1 MAIAFVGLNVAALY
15 AVSAVL
21 AFAYFLEFTLFE
33 LPCPLCLLQRIALCA
48 MAAGLILNLKFGL
61 RPRHY
66 GLILLAASA
75 GLVFSVRQVLLHI
88 LPGDPGYGS
97 PVLGLHYY
105 TWGAIIFSI
114 AILATAIMLLFDR
127 QFRPGAAPR
136 LGPVAN
142 GAIGLAFALTV
153 GNVATTFI
161 ECGIGT
167 CPDDPVRFEMLDA
180 S

>member
-1 MAIAFVGLNVAALY
+1 MGLNVAALY

-21 AFAYFLEFTLFE
+21 AFAYFLEFTRFE
-33 LPCPLCLLQRIALCA
+33 LPCPLCLLQRIAFCA
-48 MAAGLILNLKFGL
+48 MAAGLVFNLKFGL

-75 GLVFSVRQVLLHI
+75 GLVFSVRQILLHI
-88 LPGDPGYGS
+88 SPGDPGYGS
-97 PVLGLHYY
+97 TVLGLHYY
-105 TWGAIIFSI
+105 TWGAVIFSV
-114 AILATAIMLLFDR
+114 AILATAITLLFDR
-127 QFRPGAAPR
+127 QFRSRATPW
-136 LGPVAN
+136 LGPIAD

-161 ECGIGT
+161 ECGIGV